1 MERFVL
7 HEMNNADRRRSLVH
21 LEGLMATLKPLA
33 TANEN
38 TKLCVAMTRV
48 QALLRDSHDEVATA
62 ANPVANEIV
71 EEAVQIVAEI
81 EFRLT
86 MGLRSGTIH

>member
-1 MERFVL
+1 MR
-7 HEMNNADRRRSLVH
+7 EMNHAERRRSLVH
-21 LEGLMATLKPLA
+21 LEGLMAILKPLA
-33 TANEN
+33 NANEN

-48 QALLRDSHDEVATA
+48 QALLRDSLDDVAEA
-62 ANPVANEIV
+62 ANPVADEIV

-86 MGLRSGTIH
+86 MGLRSGTVH

>member
-1 MERFVL
+1 MD
-7 HEMNNADRRRSLVH
+7 EMNHAERRRSLVH

-33 TANEN
+33 NANEN

-48 QALLRDSHDEVATA
+48 QALLRDSLDEMAEA
-62 ANPVANEIV
+62 SAPVADEIV

-86 MGLRSGTIH
+86 MGLRSGTVH

>member
-1 MERFVL
+1 L
-7 HEMNNADRRRSLVH
+7 DEMNHAERRRSLVH

-33 TANEN
+33 NANEN

-48 QALLRDSHDEVATA
+48 QALLRDSLDEMAEA
-62 ANPVANEIV
+62 SAPVADEIV

-86 MGLRSGTIH
+86 MGLRSGTVH

>member
-1 MERFVL
+1 MERYVL
-7 HEMNNADRRRSLVH
+7 NEMNADRRRSLVH
-21 LEGLMATLKPLA
+21 LEGLMVTLKPLA
-33 TANEN
+33 NANEN

-48 QALLRDSHDEVATA
+48 QALLRDTFDEVAEA
-62 ANPVANEIV
+62 ANPVADEIV

-86 MGLRSGTIH
+86 MGLRSGTVH